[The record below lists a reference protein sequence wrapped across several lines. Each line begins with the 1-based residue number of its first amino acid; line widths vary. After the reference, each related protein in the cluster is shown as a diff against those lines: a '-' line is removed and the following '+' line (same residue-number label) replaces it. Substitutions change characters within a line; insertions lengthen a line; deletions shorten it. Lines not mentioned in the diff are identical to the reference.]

1 MLIMVLF
8 KKSSPVPMSSHD
20 VLRMG
25 GVVERI
31 QRATVGGLYRAVD
44 ETEGLDLEE
53 RRGREGL
60 KIICLL

>member
-1 MLIMVLF
+1 
-8 KKSSPVPMSSHD
+8 MSSHD